1 MPLLP
6 PAVEVLE
13 RLILTPPAA
22 RFGSLSSSL
31 PLVGA
36 AVALLPAATAFKA
49 PLASVRPSATLALRP
64 PFSVR
69 GTAAAGDAISARG
82 QPLARSWS
90 AKHGRFGAL
99 AEDPAGLGRLRGGRV
114 AVSGL
119 RMTATSEQAQVQVQ
133 VKGAVQIEERLGQ
146 LRAGLKDEKLDAL
159 IVLSGDAHHSEY
171 PSERD
176 RCMRYISGFTGSA
189 GTIMVTADGGS
200 FLVTDGRYTIQAA
213 QELDPSTWEVMQTG
227 ARMPTMP
234 EHLRKAL
241 GSTPKRVAV
250 EASTCSLATWKSLE
264 KELHPHVLVALEQS
278 PLAKQWE
285 RDAASPRPQLPS
297 APVAVHP
304 VKFAGVSAADKLSQL
319 RSALSKEGAEAMA
332 ISTLDEV
339 DVCVCVCV

>member
-1 MPLLP
+1 
-6 PAVEVLE
+6 
-13 RLILTPPAA
+13 
-22 RFGSLSSSL
+22 
-31 PLVGA
+31 
-36 AVALLPAATAFKA
+36 VAMLPAATAFKT
-49 PLASVRPSATLALRP
+49 PLASVRQSATLGLRP

-69 GTAAAGDAISARG
+69 GTAAAGDDHARG
-82 QPLARSWS
+82 TVRAKPLSRAWS
-90 AKHGRFGAL
+90 AKHGRFCAL
-99 AEDPAGLGRLRGGRV
+99 AEDPAGLGRLRGGCV
-114 AVSGL
+114 AVAGL
-119 RMTATSEQAQVQVQ
+119 RMTATSEQAQVQV
-133 VKGAVQIEERLGQ
+133 KGAVQIEERLAQ
-146 LRAGLKDEKLDAL
+146 LRSGLKDEKLDAL

-285 RDAASPRPQLPS
+285 SDAASPRPKQPS

-304 VKFAGVSAADKLSQL
+304 IKFAGVSAADKLSQL

-339 DVCVCVCV
+339 DVCV